1 MDDSYS
7 LLRGGPAFRL
17 TRAVGL
23 HREGVPTALLLTFAL
38 LLIVLVPMVVATAA
52 KGTLTGGVQIPLF
65 SDPTVIARFLIAMP
79 LLVLAAPAA
88 DERIW
93 HTVQRLRNMVAPEA
107 QERFDAVLQRLRGW
121 RDANLPEIGLFV
133 LAVAGSFLAQPLGL
147 HDAVSDWRTEGQG
160 LSLAGQWLVWVGMPV
175 FRFLNLLW
183 LWRLGLWV
191 FLLWQYARMELS
203 LHAAHPDGRGGLAF
217 LGYAQRAFAVL
228 ALVGGL
234 LLAGSCVEQVLY
246 YGATLGSLKF
256 LMGGYVV
263 LVMVLLVAPLLLLS
277 RQLLML
283 KQAGLLTYGALGTD
297 CSERFEEKWL
307 GRTRGAGAPILEA
320 GDSSALTDLTGVYG
334 TVNGMSVVP
343 FDRNLLISLTVA
355 AASPLLAVVLVST
368 SVDEIITKLLSILV

>member
-23 HREGVPTALLLTFAL
+23 HREGVPTATLITLAL
-38 LLIVLVPMVVATAA
+38 LLIVLVPMVVAAAA
-52 KGTLTGGVQIPLF
+52 KGTLAGGVQIPLF
-65 SDPTVIARFLIAMP
+65 SDPTVAARFLIAMP

-88 DERIW
+88 DERLW
-93 HTVQRLRNMVAPEA
+93 HTVLRLRNLVAPES
-107 QERFDAVLQRLRGW
+107 QERFDAALQRLRGW
-121 RDANLPEIGLFV
+121 RDANLPELGLFV
-133 LAVAGSFLAQPLGL
+133 LAVAGSFFAQPLGL
-147 HDAVSDWRTEGQG
+147 HDAVSDWRSEGQG

-183 LWRLGLWV
+183 LWRFVLWV
-191 FLLWQYARMELS
+191 FLLWQFARMQLS

-217 LGYAQRAFAVL
+217 LGYAQRVFAVL
-228 ALVGGL
+228 AFAGGV

-246 YGATLGSLKF
+246 YGATLNSLKF

-263 LVMVLLVAPLLLLS
+263 LVVALLVAPLLLLCQ
-277 RQLLML
+277 QLLAL
-283 KQAGLLTYGALGTD
+283 KQAGVLTYGALGTD

-307 GRTRGAGAPILEA
+307 GRTRGGAAPILEG
-320 GDSSALTDLTGVYG
+320 GDSSALADLSGVYS

-343 FDRNLLISLTVA
+343 FDRNLLISLAFA
-355 AASPLLAVVLVST
+355 AAAPLLAVVLVST
-368 SVDEIITKLLSILV
+368 SVDEIIAKLLSILV